1 MRTALVETVA
11 ELARADGRIM
21 LLTADLGWGVVER
34 FAAEHPTRFLNVGV
48 AEANMASV
56 GTGLA
61 LVGFVPYL
69 YSIATFTS
77 MRCYEQMRD
86 GAVLHGLPVRLVGVG
101 GGFAYGHAGPT
112 HWALEDLA
120 LARLQPGMTVIAPAD
135 PAQTRSAVRATAA
148 LPGPVYF
155 RVGKGNNAELPG
167 LSGRFALHRP
177 EVVREGRGLL
187 FLATGS
193 VAHEALAAAAMLEE
207 VHPAVAILAHL
218 DFTPSDELCELLRR
232 FRWVMT
238 VEDGYAAG
246 GLGALAGQAIAERG
260 LDCRLKACGVAEPMD
275 GVSGSERYLR
285 RRYRLDAQELAG
297 AARRLL
303 SGGAHG

>member
-1 MRTALVETVA
+1 MRTALIETVA

-34 FAAEHPTRFLNVGV
+34 FAAQHPTRFVNVGV
-48 AEANMASV
+48 AEANMASL

-77 MRCYEQMRD
+77 MRCYEQVRD
-86 GAVLHGLPVRLVGVG
+86 GAVVHGLPVRIVGVG

-120 LARLQPGMTVIAPAD
+120 LARVQPGMTVIAPVD

-167 LSGRFALHRP
+167 LNGRFALHRP

-193 VAHEALAAAAMLEE
+193 VAHEALAAAAMLQD
-207 VHPAVAILAHL
+207 VHPGVAVLAHL
-218 DFTPSDELCELLRR
+218 GFAPGDELCELLRL
-232 FRWVMT
+232 FRWVVT

-246 GLGALAGQAIAERG
+246 GLGALVAQAIAERG
-260 LDCRLKACGVAEPMD
+260 LGCRLQTCGVAEPVD
-275 GVSGSERYLR
+275 GVSGTENYLR
-285 RRYRLDAQELAG
+285 RRYRLDAPELA
-297 AARRLL
+297 AVARRLL
-303 SGGAHG
+303 SGGVHG